1 MKRSSAHEHDH
12 DAFGASDPLAE
23 LAAMRPGDPRSDD
36 VGLAATRIEGRL
48 RLRGAP
54 ASWWGGRRMG
64 WAIAVLVALGVGRL
78 SWWPSAAPHGRDTG
92 PGHAAPEIAQSTQ
105 PVAATRDE
113 PSEPETGDGALVRTV
128 ADALAGDGLA
138 RTRLRGAGPEAADV
152 LWRHVSGGGAPGV
165 AAVLRRRMP
174 WTVAADEAAAYAEAL
189 GQRGQAED
197 AGPVA
202 LLLWVRGGP
211 EGQQA
216 LEGALAARLDL
227 VEPALGALAERGRA
241 GSRWRSLVLP
251 LADRSAA
258 ALACALDVVRP
269 GEVGSWDATRLAE
282 LLMTPRVRER
292 LAAMSP
298 VLRRDWLRAA
308 ERGSP
313 VAGMVVGKAGW
324 REAVPLLEVTV
335 RRAPLAGAVQA
346 IADLEHAD
354 GTGAALAL
362 ARLAED
368 AELDGPVRR
377 AVEHALVE
385 RAPAELASLEAAA
398 RRQHGVR
405 FAASRALA
413 RAGVPG
419 LDALVR
425 LTARGTTR
433 EQALGALAAAPTA
446 AADARLLALID
457 GGGIVGAEA
466 LRHLVGRLER
476 EPSAE
481 DALVS
486 LLATRHRADVLEQV
500 ALSDGEHAGAFLKRH
515 GDTQGTDRPG
525 RPPPP
530 RPRGGPAAQ
539 VPAPPDPR
547 PPL

>member
-1 MKRSSAHEHDH
+1 MPPEQDH
-12 DAFGASDPLAE
+12 VAFGPRDPLDE
-23 LAAMRPGDPRSDD
+23 LAAMRPADPRCDD

-54 ASWWGGRRMG
+54 ASWWGSRRLG

-78 SWWPSAAPHGRDTG
+78 SWWPSLGTRARDTSSG
-92 PGHAAPEIAQSTQ
+92 DAAREVAQGSQADAPASEVRGEPG
-105 PVAATRDE
+105 ATAV
-113 PSEPETGDGALVRTV
+113 ALVRTV

-138 RTRLRGAGPEAADV
+138 RTRLRGAGPEAAD
-152 LWRHVSGGGAPGV
+152 LLLKHVSGGGAPGV

-174 WTVAADEAAAYAEAL
+174 WTVSTDEAAAYARAL
-189 GQRGQAED
+189 GQRGQVED
-197 AGPVA
+197 AAPVA

-211 EGQQA
+211 DGQDA
-216 LEGALAARLDL
+216 LEGALAARVDL
-227 VEPALGALAERGRA
+227 VEPVLGALAERA
-241 GSRWRSLVLP
+241 STGSRWRSLVLP

-269 GEVGSWDATRLAE
+269 SEAVSWDATRVSGLLA
-282 LLMTPRVRER
+282 TPRVREH

-298 VLRRDWLRAA
+298 VQRRDWLRAA
-308 ERGSP
+308 ERGSV
-313 VAGMVVGKAGW
+313 VAGVVVGKAGW
-324 REAVPLLEVTV
+324 IEAIPLLEAKV
-335 RRAPLAGAVQA
+335 RRAPLAAAVQA
-346 IADLEHAD
+346 IADLERAE

-368 AELDGPVRR
+368 ADLDGPVRR

-385 RAPAELASLEAAA
+385 RAPRELASLEEAA

-413 RAGVPG
+413 RAGAPG

-433 EQALGALAAAPTA
+433 EQALGALAAAPLA
-446 AADARLLALID
+446 DADARLLALID
-457 GGGIVGAEA
+457 TGGIVGAEA

-481 DALVS
+481 DALLG
-486 LLATRHRADVLEQV
+486 LLGTRHRADVFDQL

-515 GDTQGTDRPG
+515 GDAQGRDRPS
-525 RPPPP
+525 RPTPP

-539 VPAPPDPR
+539 APAPPDPR